1 MQGIRNFF
9 CQIKK
14 FQEHF
19 RGMINPKIER
29 EKEKRKLYASIL
41 NENAEYRGAQGHSGE
56 YDRSERVPYIQ
67 NQNFLDT

>member
-9 CQIKK
+9 CQINK

-29 EKEKRKLYASIL
+29 EKEKRNLYASIHG
-41 NENAEYRGAQGHSGE
+41 ENAEYRGAQGDSGE

-67 NQNFLDT
+67 NQNFFDT